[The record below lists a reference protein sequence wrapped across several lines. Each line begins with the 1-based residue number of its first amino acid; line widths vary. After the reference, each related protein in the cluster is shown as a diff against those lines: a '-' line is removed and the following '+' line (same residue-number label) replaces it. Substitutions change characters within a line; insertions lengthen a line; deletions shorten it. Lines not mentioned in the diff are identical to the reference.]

1 MDLTLQGIVNAF
13 VAMPAWEV
21 LAVVL
26 GITYVILAAKESLWA
41 WGFAFFSTVIYTILF
56 WEGALVSSSFLN
68 LYYMVMA
75 VYGFILWRS
84 GENGEELE
92 ISVWENHRILT
103 VIFVGVLVSFA
114 TGYISQTYA
123 DAKHAYLDAFVM
135 IFSIIAT
142 WMLAKK
148 ILQTWLMWIVIDSAA
163 VVLYWKSGYHAT
175 IILFVLYVILAFYG
189 YSSWWKTYHDSRP

>member
-1 MDLTLQGIVNAF
+1 MNLSLDDIVNAF
-13 VAMPAWEV
+13 AAMPAWEV
-21 LAVVL
+21 LAVIL
-26 GITYVILAAKESLWA
+26 GISYVILAAKESLWA
-41 WGFAFFSTVIYTILF
+41 WVFAFFSTVIYTILF

-75 VYGFILWRS
+75 VYGFILWRG

-92 ISVWENHRILT
+92 ISVWENRYILT
-103 VIFVGVLVSFA
+103 VVFAGVLVSLA
-114 TGYISQTYA
+114 TGYISHTYA

-148 ILQTWLMWIVIDSAA
+148 ILQTWIMWIVIDSAA
-163 VVLYWKSGYHAT
+163 IVLYWQSGYHAT
-175 IILFVLYVILAFYG
+175 IILFSLYVVLAFYG
-189 YSSWWKTYHDSRP
+189 YASWRKACREC

>member
-1 MDLTLQGIVNAF
+1 MSFTFDDKVNAF

-41 WGFAFFSTVIYTILF
+41 WVFAFFSTLIYTILF

-68 LYYMVMA
+68 LYYMIMA
-75 VYGFILWRS
+75 VYGFILWRG
-84 GENGEELE
+84 GEDGEALE
-92 ISVWENHRILT
+92 VTSWRNRKILV
-103 VIFVGVLVSFA
+103 VIFIGIIVSMLA
-114 TGYISQTYA
+114 GYLSQTYA

-148 ILQTWLMWIVIDSAA
+148 ILQTWLLWIVIDSAA

-175 IILFVLYVILAFYG
+175 IVLFVLYVVLAFYG
-189 YSSWWKTYHDSRP
+189 YASWRKACREC

>member
-13 VAMPAWEV
+13 VAMPTWEV

-41 WGFAFFSTVIYTILF
+41 WVFAFFSTVIYTILF

-68 LYYMVMA
+68 LYYMIMA
-75 VYGFILWRS
+75 VYGFILWRG

-92 ISVWENHRILT
+92 ISIWGNRYILT
-103 VIFVGVLVSFA
+103 VIFSGVLVSLVA
-114 TGYISQTYA
+114 GYISHTYV

-175 IILFVLYVILAFYG
+175 IILFLLYVVLAFYG
-189 YSSWWKTYHDSRP
+189 YASWRKACREC